1 MGINEEM
8 SGLKSLSAE
17 TRRRRSDVNVQMN
30 QNRQVKC
37 LSFFVVF
44 HFAFCSVF
52 FFVFLTYVLLIYIV
66 RSTYI
71 YYVLDIY
78 LRSTYMSTR

>member
-8 SGLKSLSAE
+8 NGLKFLSAE

-37 LSFFVVF
+37 LSFFVFF
-44 HFAFCSVF
+44 HSAFCSVF
-52 FFVFLTYVLLIYIV
+52 FVFSTYVLLIYIV